1 MALDFSL
8 HLPNAGITSV
18 DRHTWVYG
26 LLGIEPRTLCTPVVS
41 PYLLKYTSSLGV
53 GVQKVKLV
61 GLVPNTKLCPRWER
75 EADNQAPVSKDA
87 AECLRDL

>member
-26 LLGIEPRTLCTPVVS
+26 LLGVEPRTLCTPLVS
-41 PYLLKYTSSLGV
+41 PYLLKYTCSLGV

-61 GLVPNTKLCPRWER
+61 GFVPNPKLAPDGSEKLIFKPLFPRM
-75 EADNQAPVSKDA
+75 QLSV
-87 AECLRDL
+87 